1 MATKSA
7 ASAAAKKSD
16 APKAEKKAAT
26 PAAAK
31 KAAKAD
37 APAKGV
43 ATIKI
48 EKGERRG
55 RVRGAVN
62 GQQFDLP
69 VDAEVQVTA
78 AQLTALTNSGV
89 KFSTITPLAGEDAD
103 EGSSASS
110 TIGGTATRLDPPNV
124 AVDGEGEPKDPPELR
139 QVTDEELTKGSQ
151 EANAAQA
158 EKTE

>member
-1 MATKSA
+1 MAKPATKKA
-7 ASAAAKKSD
+7 D

-26 PAAAK
+26 AATPKPAADRGK
-31 KAAKAD
+31 EPGK
-37 APAKGV
+37 PASNT

-62 GQQFDLP
+62 GQPFDLP
-69 VDAEVQVTA
+69 VDQEVQVTA
-78 AQLTALTNSGV
+78 GQLAALNNSGV

-110 TIGGTATRLDPPNV
+110 TVKGTATRLDP
-124 AVDGEGEPKDPPELR
+124 AAQATGADGELRDPPELK
-139 QVTDEELTKGSQ
+139 QITDEELLKGSQ
-151 EANAAQA
+151 DVNAAQA